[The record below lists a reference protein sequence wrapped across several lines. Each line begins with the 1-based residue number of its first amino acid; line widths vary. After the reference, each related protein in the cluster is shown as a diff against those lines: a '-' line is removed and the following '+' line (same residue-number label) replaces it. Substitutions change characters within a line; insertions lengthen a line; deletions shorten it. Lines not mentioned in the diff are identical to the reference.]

1 MLAGRTRVSGW
12 LRGREAPAGRAK
24 AAPQETP
31 AARGEVRSSCPKA
44 IRGRRA
50 RLKPPDGVPSA
61 SGGRPQGAGS
71 PRPYG
76 DPGAAAPAANHRSRR
91 SSLRKAKPH
100 SRLHKK
106 IIMQSAFAE
115 VRWWPRVPFP
125 QGARIRPPWLKKT
138 FTPGLR
144 QHPEPPQPCQ
154 RRMLE
159 RIDSA
164 HPAATGRPCLPD
176 AHPAWEASVPSRHAE
191 SPRSFRC
198 AMTALATVRG
208 AGKACARRRR
218 RLWLGQRQMALP
230 PGAGRDP
237 APGTRQIP
245 PARVRPH
252 PEETP

>member
-31 AARGEVRSSCPKA
+31 AARGEGRSSCPKA

-61 SGGRPQGAGS
+61 SGAARKGRGPRGHTETPELPLRPQITEAADPPFGKLNHIPVS
-71 PRPYG
+71 IKRSSCNRPCKG
-76 DPGAAAPAANHRSRR
+76 PMVAARPFPSRR
-91 SSLRKAKPH
+91 PHPSS
-100 SRLHKK
+100 
-106 IIMQSAFAE
+106 
-115 VRWWPRVPFP
+115 
-125 QGARIRPPWLKKT
+125 WLKKT

-164 HPAATGRPCLPD
+164 HPAATGRPGLPD

-198 AMTALATVRG
+198 AMTAPATVRG

-218 RLWLGQRQMALP
+218 RLWLGRRQMPLP

-245 PARVRPH
+245 PAPVRPH